1 MGPVDG
7 PLSPHG
13 AKDGLERAETE
24 LKMRRSI
31 VVATLTAFAALA
43 AQAND
48 GVELSLRSKMLAA
61 AAVIPAK
68 QGVDAPFQAGIPTGR
83 DPLPELLLREE
94 QEHRGPSGACEVSTT
109 TLCYDLA
116 ERRVNFRAARGYMP
130 KFDGLKAESVSLRHD
145 RLILKYSFR

>member
-1 MGPVDG
+1 MRW
-7 PLSPHG
+7 
-13 AKDGLERAETE
+13 KELE
-24 LKMRRSI
+24 MRRSI
-31 VVATLTAFAALA
+31 AVTALTALTALA

-48 GVELSLRSKMLAA
+48 GVELSLHSKMMAA

-68 QGVDAPFQAGIPTGR
+68 QADAPFQAGIPSGR

-94 QEHRGPSGACEVSTT
+94 QEHRGPSGTCEASTT

-116 ERRVNFRAARGYMP
+116 DRRVNFRAARAYMP
-130 KFDGLKAESVSLRHD
+130 KVDGLTAESVSLRHD